1 MNIDLV
7 LRAHGIGSAV
17 VKKDE
22 ALPPSVT
29 NLVVTQNE
37 EGSLFNLNWINPSD
51 KAFSKVEVY
60 VSDTDIT
67 NRRYDKVVETATKL
81 YEGTDTSLTHVTV
94 PNQTYYFKVYS
105 IYEVFDTFKQDI
117 GETTSLKALDKKPPS
132 NVTSISALEDE
143 TEIKL
148 SWTNP
153 KDVDL
158 ARVRV
163 VRNTN
168 TPTSDTDGEIVYE
181 GLSTSVTMGDLPT
194 ETTYNF
200 RFFAYDTNGN
210 VNSDESMKI
219 TASTITV
226 GSATNFSIAQTPNGE
241 SMTLSWTNTVDA
253 TFKNVEIY
261 AATIDLS
268 SKSYTQVVADATKI
282 YDGTG
287 ITTSHVTVPNTTYF
301 FKLYSKHDRN
311 GVTKYDKGVSK
322 YLKAVD
328 TKAPAQVS
336 NLSAKEDDKTVIL
349 TWTNPA
355 DSDFSKTT
363 VLYQIGSHPES
374 KNQGTLA
381 YQGTGTTVTL
391 NDLTNETKYYFSVF
405 TEDTNGNVGLA
416 KQITATPADV
426 RVYGVKI
433 DTTNSN
439 PETALTYTDNA
450 VGFTP
455 AKMGA
460 TTFNYGSWENVYP
473 FNQIKPCVVKNGVVQ
488 YYLNPNDYSKKVDGT
503 TADITSG
510 NDGDAMV
517 EFPKVWWKF
526 ETVGTDL
533 YVRYATKQK
542 DSAYKCLA
550 HQRGTTEKD
559 KVYISAYLGTEVSSK
574 LRSLSGKTP
583 TGNKTIGAFRSLA
596 QANGTNYDQMAYYQ
610 LLMLQVL
617 YIVMFKDRDSQ
628 TALGRGYTDS
638 TNTAATTTGG
648 LNTKGLFYGS
658 PSNAKTQMKFCGIE
672 DFYGNMLYWIDGIFS
687 GSSRN
692 LLINNQSFNDTG
704 SNYTNYG
711 QGATANLGGYINSV
725 QGGTE
730 TGFIAKATS
739 GSATTYY
746 ANYGSLDAS
755 RIAVFGGSWS
765 YASSIGAFAL
775 RLNNSAS
782 GSFSSIGARLLFC

>member
-22 ALPPSVT
+22 VLPPSVVGLT
-29 NLVVTQNE
+29 VTQNT
-37 EGSLFNLNWINPSD
+37 EGSLFNLAWTNPTD

-67 NRRYDKVVETATKL
+67 NRRYDKVVETTTKL
-81 YEGTDTSLTHVTV
+81 YEGTDTSLTHITV
-94 PNQTYYFKVYS
+94 PNQTYYFKVYAV
-105 IYEVFDTFKQDI
+105 YEVFGAEKQDA
-117 GETTSLKALDKKPPS
+117 GETVSLKALDKKPPA
-132 NVTSISALEDE
+132 NVTNISSVEDE
-143 TEIKL
+143 TEIRL
-148 SWTNP
+148 NWTNP
-153 KDVDL
+153 TDSDL
-158 ARVRV
+158 ARVRIV
-163 VRNTN
+163 KNTTLPVN
-168 TPTSDTDGEIVYE
+168 ETDGDIVYE
-181 GLSTSVTMGDLPT
+181 GLSNTLLLSNLPV

-200 RFFAYDTNGN
+200 RFFVYDTNGN
-210 VNSDESMKI
+210 VNNSETMKI

-226 GSATNFSIAQTPNGE
+226 ESVSNLSVSQTIDGE
-241 SMTLSWTNTVDA
+241 SMSLAWTNPTDT
-253 TFKNVEIY
+253 TFKAVEVY
-261 AATIDLS
+261 AAAIDLS
-268 SKSYTQVVADATKI
+268 SKSYAQVVADATKI

-301 FKLYSKHDRN
+301 FKVYSKHDRN

-336 NLSAKEDDKTVIL
+336 DLSATEDDKTVTL
-349 TWTNPA
+349 TWTNPTDA
-355 DSDFSKTT
+355 DFSKTT
-363 VLYQIGSHPES
+363 VLYQIGSYPES

-381 YQGTGTTVTL
+381 YQGTGTTVTID
-391 NDLTNETKYYFSVF
+391 NLTNETKYYFSVF

-416 KQITATPADV
+416 KQITATPANGPK
-426 RVYGVKI
+426 VYGVKI

-488 YYLNPNDYSKKVDGT
+488 YYLNPNDYSKKADGT

-510 NDGDAMV
+510 NDGDVMV
-517 EFPKVWWKF
+517 EFPKIWWKF
-526 ETVGTDL
+526 ETVGNDL

-542 DSAYKCLA
+542 DSTYKCLA

-583 TGNKTIGAFRSLA
+583 TANKTIGAFRTLA
-596 QANGTNYDQMAYYQ
+596 QANGSNYDQMAYYQ
-610 LLMLQVL
+610 LLMLQIL

-628 TALGRGYTDS
+628 SALGRGYVDGNS
-638 TNTAATTTGG
+638 ASTTTGN
-648 LNTKGLFYGS
+648 LNTKGLFYGETTG
-658 PSNAKTQMKFCGIE
+658 KVQMKFCGVE
-672 DFYGNMLYWIDGIFS
+672 DFYGNLSYFVDGIFS
-687 GSSRN
+687 DSSRN
-692 LLINNQSFNDTG
+692 LLINNQAFNDTG

-711 QGATANLGGYINSV
+711 QSATVTLGGYINTV

-730 TGFIAKATS
+730 TGFIPKSTS

-746 ANYGSLDAS
+746 PDYGSLYAS
-755 RIAVFGGSWS
+755 RVVNFGGNWN
-765 YASSIGAFAL
+765 YASDTGAFNL
-775 RLNNSAS
+775 RLLCFA
-782 GSFSSIGARLLFC
+782 GDVGLDIGARLMFC

>member
-22 ALPPSVT
+22 VLPPSVVGLT
-29 NLVVTQNE
+29 VNQNT
-37 EGSLFNLNWINPSD
+37 EGSLFNLAWTNPTD

-60 VSDTDIT
+60 MSDTDIT
-67 NRRYDKVVETATKL
+67 NRRYDKVVETTTKL
-81 YEGTDTSLTHVTV
+81 YEGTDTSLTHITV
-94 PNQTYYFKVYS
+94 PNQTYYFKVYAV
-105 IYEVFDTFKQDI
+105 YEVFGAEKQDA
-117 GETTSLKALDKKPPS
+117 GETVSLKALDKKPPA
-132 NVTSISALEDE
+132 NVTDISAVEDE
-143 TEIKL
+143 TEIRL
-148 SWTNP
+148 NWTNP
-153 KDVDL
+153 TDVDL
-158 ARVRV
+158 ARVRIV
-163 VRNTN
+163 KNTTLPAN
-168 TPTSDTDGEIVYE
+168 ETDGDIVYE
-181 GLSTSVTMGDLPT
+181 GLSNTLLLSNLPV

-200 RFFAYDTNGN
+200 RFFVYDTNGN
-210 VNSDESMKI
+210 INNSETMKI

-226 GSATNFSIAQTPNGE
+226 ESVSNLSVSQTIDGE
-241 SMTLSWTNTVDA
+241 SMSLAWTNPTDT
-253 TFKNVEIY
+253 TFKTVEVY

-268 SKSYTQVVADATKI
+268 SKSYAQVVADATKI

-301 FKLYSKHDRN
+301 FKVYSKHDRN

-336 NLSAKEDDKTVIL
+336 NLLAKEDDKTVTL
-349 TWTNPA
+349 TWTNPT
-355 DSDFSKTT
+355 DKDFSKTT
-363 VLYQIGSHPES
+363 VLYQIGSYPES
-374 KNQGTLA
+374 KNQGALA
-381 YQGTGTTVTL
+381 YQGTGTTVTID
-391 NDLTNETKYYFSVF
+391 NLTNETKYYFSVF

-455 AKMGA
+455 AKMGT

-488 YYLNPNDYSKKVDGT
+488 YYLNPNDYSKKADGT

-510 NDGDAMV
+510 NDGDVMV
-517 EFPKVWWKF
+517 ELPKIWWNF
-526 ETVGTDL
+526 ETVGNNL

-542 DSAYKCLA
+542 DSTYKCLA

-583 TGNKTIGAFRSLA
+583 TGNKTIGAFRTLA
-596 QANGTNYDQMAYYQ
+596 QANGVGYDQMAYYQ

-628 TALGRGYTDS
+628 IALGRGYVDGNS
-638 TNTAATTTGG
+638 AASTTGN
-648 LNTKGLFYGS
+648 LNTKGLFYGETTG
-658 PSNAKTQMKFCGIE
+658 KKQMKFCGVE

-687 GSSRN
+687 DASRN
-692 LLINNQSFNDTG
+692 MLINNQSFNDTG
-704 SNYTNYG
+704 SGYTNYG
-711 QGATANLGGYINSV
+711 QGATTDLGGYLNSV

-730 TGFIAKATS
+730 TGFIAKDTS

-746 ANYGSLDAS
+746 PDYGNLNAS
-755 RIAVFGGSWS
+755 RIASFGGSWN
-765 YASSIGAFAL
+765 YASFAGAFGL
-775 RLNNSAS
+775 RLSNSAS
-782 GSFSSIGARLLFC
+782 GSDSSIGARLMFC